1 MATNTLS
8 RSDIKL
14 RQEEESAN
22 NKVFGFWIYLMAD
35 SIIFGTFFAV
45 FVVLLQNTTHGHTPH
60 SLFDLGNAFAET
72 VALLT
77 SSLTCGLAMLT
88 LKRGKI
94 GATIL
99 LLIITFILG
108 GIFLTL
114 ESREFL
120 GFIDIG
126 ATPQSSGFLSGFFSL
141 VGLHGAHLSIGMVW
155 MLVMMLQL
163 AFKGSTLETR
173 TRMKLFSL
181 FWHFLDI
188 IWICIF
194 TVVYLMGVSL

>member
-1 MATNTLS
+1 MTTTTLEH
-8 RSDIKL
+8 SDIKRL
-14 RQEEESAN
+14 QEEESAN
-22 NKVFGFWIYLMAD
+22 NKIFGFWIYIMAD

-45 FVVLLQNTTHGHTPH
+45 FVVLIRNTMDGHTPQT
-60 SLFDLGNAFAET
+60 LFDLGNAFAET
-72 VALLT
+72 IALLT
-77 SSLTCGLAMLT
+77 SSLTCGLAMLA
-88 LKRGKI
+88 LKKGYVKRAI
-94 GATIL
+94 W
-99 LLIITFILG
+99 LLIVTFIFG

-114 ESREFL
+114 EVKEFI

-126 ATPQSSGFLSGFFSL
+126 ASPQSSGFLSGFFSL

-155 MLVMMLQL
+155 MLVMMFQL

-173 TRMKLFSL
+173 TRLKLFSL

-194 TVVYLMGVSL
+194 SIVYLMGVSL